1 MMCLFS
7 GISTVMSVHNK
18 NVTCQIRKIAQT
30 IYLNMVITFKNMN
43 PVRSVMIIALFLMLN
58 NSGSGQGLTISTGT
72 ILETTGGN
80 MVLQGNVVND
90 GSFINNNSTV
100 VFSGNTQVISGTTPI
115 SFNNITVD
123 PGSTTTITTPG
134 QSLNGILLCNGI
146 FNSNGNFTLLS
157 TEYQTA
163 LIDGSGTGQVNGN
176 VTLQRYLS
184 SGFGYR
190 YLSSPFQAAT
200 VSEFSDNMKLADP
213 FPAFYRYDESLTTSG
228 WVSYIDSSYVLNPV
242 QGYAVNFGSS
252 APPLI
257 FDVTGVVNNGDLST
271 TLFNH
276 NNTYSEGFNLVGNP
290 YPSPVDW
297 DASSGWTRI
306 NIDNALYYFETST
319 TDQYGGTYVTYA
331 DGVSSNGLATNL
343 IPSMQG
349 FFVHVTDGVWPV
361 TGTLAMNN
369 NVRVIDL
376 TQPLT
381 KSDIESRSLIR
392 LTAEFSDDT
401 LSVDPVVIYFDEKAT
416 DKFDGQLDA
425 LKLMNTDFMVP
436 NLYTVG
442 SDGAKLSIN
451 ALPVI
456 SDTLYKVPLGL
467 KINRDG
473 NIIFKIDTLE
483 GNLADMEISISDVA
497 AKTEHDLLSG
507 KDYRLDLTTGLYEN
521 RFFLNFRN
529 IGTGIPD
536 YTAGDDLFSVYCSH
550 GILKLKISTLP
561 ATEGTLII
569 SNLTGQLPLIK
580 KYYEPGYYELNP
592 GLKNGVYIVSF
603 LSGTR
608 RSSKKVF
615 IQSM

>member
-7 GISTVMSVHNK
+7 GTSTVMPVHNK
-18 NVTCQIRKIAQT
+18 NVTCQIRKSTQV
-30 IYLNMVITFKNMN
+30 IYHNMIITFKNMN
-43 PVRSVMIIALFLMLN
+43 PGRSVMIIALFLMLN

-72 ILETTGGN
+72 ILTTTGGN
-80 MVLQGNVVND
+80 MVLYGNIVNN
-90 GSFINNNSTV
+90 GSCINNNSTV
-100 VFSGNTQVISGTTPI
+100 VFSGNTQAISGTTPI
-115 SFNNITVD
+115 SFNNITID

-134 QSLNGILLCNGI
+134 QALTGILLCNGT
-146 FNSNGNFTLLS
+146 FNANGNFTLLS

-184 SGFGYR
+184 SGFGYK

-213 FPAFYRYDESLTTSG
+213 FPAFYRYDESLSTSG
-228 WVSYIDSSYVLNPV
+228 WVSYIDSSLVLNPV

-271 TLFNH
+271 TLYNH
-276 NNTYSEGFNLVGNP
+276 DNTYSVGFNLVGNP
-290 YPSPVDW
+290 YPSPIDW

-306 NIDNALYYFETST
+306 NIDNAIYYFETST

-349 FFVHVTDGVWPV
+349 FFVHVTDGTWPV

-381 KSDIESRSLIR
+381 KSDINSRSLIR

-401 LSVDPVVIYFDEKAT
+401 VSVDPVVIYFDEKAT

-425 LKLMNTDFMVP
+425 LKLMNTDYMVP

-442 SDGAKLSIN
+442 SDGVKLSIS

-473 NIIFKIDTLE
+473 RIIFKISSLE
-483 GNLADMEISISDVA
+483 GNLADMEIYISDIVA
-497 AKTEHDLLSG
+497 KIDQDLLSD
-507 KDYRLDLTTGLYEN
+507 KDYRLDLKTGQYEN

-536 YTAGDDLFSVYCSH
+536 FTAGDDLFSVFCSH
-550 GILKLKISTLP
+550 GILKLKINTLP
-561 ATEGTLII
+561 AAEGTLLI
-569 SNLTGQLPLIK
+569 SNLTGQMPLIK

-603 LSGTR
+603 LSGTKR
-608 RSSKKVF
+608 CSKKVF
-615 IQSM
+615 INY

>member
-1 MMCLFS
+1 M
-7 GISTVMSVHNK
+7 I
-18 NVTCQIRKIAQT
+18 
-30 IYLNMVITFKNMN
+30 ITLKNMN
-43 PVRSVMIIALFLMLN
+43 PGRSVMIIALFLMLN

-72 ILETTGGN
+72 ILMTTGGK

-90 GSFINNNSTV
+90 GSFINANSTI

-134 QSLNGILLCNGI
+134 QTLNGILLCNGT
-146 FNSNGNFTLLS
+146 FNANGNITLLS

-184 SGFGYR
+184 SGFGYK

-213 FPAFYRYDESLTTSG
+213 FPAFYRYDESLSTSG
-228 WVSYIDSSYVLNPV
+228 WISYIDSSLVLNPI

-257 FDVTGVVNNGDLST
+257 FDVTGVVNNGNLST

-276 NNTYSEGFNLVGNP
+276 DNTYSKGFNLVGNP
-290 YPSPVDW
+290 YPSPIDW
-297 DASSGWTRI
+297 DSSAGWTRI
-306 NIDNALYYFETST
+306 NIDNAIYYFETST

-331 DGVSSNGLATNL
+331 DSVSSNGLATNL

-349 FFVHVTDGVWPV
+349 FFVHVTDGSWPV

-369 NVRVIDL
+369 SVRVTNL
-376 TQPLT
+376 THPLT
-381 KSDIESRSLIR
+381 KSDINSRSLIR

-401 LSVDPVVIYFDEKAT
+401 VSVDPVVIYFDEKAT

-442 SDGAKLSIN
+442 SDGVKLSIS

-473 NIIFKIDTLE
+473 RIIFKIRALE
-483 GNLADMEISISDVA
+483 GNLADMEIYISDIV
-497 AKTEHDLLSG
+497 AKTEQDLLSD
-507 KDYRLDLTTGLYEN
+507 KDYRLDLKTGQYEN

-536 YTAGDDLFSVYCSH
+536 YSAGDDLFSVYCSH

-561 ATEGTLII
+561 AAEGTLII
-569 SNLTGQLPLIK
+569 SNLTGQMPLIK

-592 GLKNGVYIVSF
+592 SLKNGVYIVSF

-608 RSSKKVF
+608 RCSKKIF
-615 IQSM
+615 IQNP

>member
-1 MMCLFS
+1 M
-7 GISTVMSVHNK
+7 I
-18 NVTCQIRKIAQT
+18 II
-30 IYLNMVITFKNMN
+30 FKNMN
-43 PVRSVMIIALFLMLN
+43 PGKSVIIIALFLMLN
-58 NSGSGQGLTISTGT
+58 NSGSGQGLTISTGA
-72 ILETTGGN
+72 ILRTNGGN

-115 SFNNITVD
+115 SFDNITVD
-123 PGSTTTITTPG
+123 LGSTTTITSPG

-146 FNSNGNFTLLS
+146 FNANGNFTLLS

-213 FPAFYRYDESLTTSG
+213 FPAFYRYDESLSTSG

-257 FDVTGVVNNGDLST
+257 FDVTGVVNNGDMSA

-290 YPSPVDW
+290 YPSPIDW

-319 TDQYGGTYVTYA
+319 TDQYGGTYVTYV
-331 DGVSSNGLATNL
+331 DGVSSNGLSTNL

-369 NVRVIDL
+369 NVRIIDL

-381 KSDIESRSLIR
+381 KSDIDSRPLIR

-401 LSVDPVVIYFDEKAT
+401 VSVDPAVIYFDEKAT

-425 LKLMNTDFMVP
+425 LKLMNTDLMVP

-442 SDGAKLSIN
+442 SDGEKLSIN

-456 SDTLYKVPLGL
+456 SDTLCKVPLGL

-483 GNLADMEISISDVA
+483 GNLADMEIYISDIA
-497 AKTEHDLLSG
+497 AMVEQDLLPD
-507 KDYRLDLTTGLYEN
+507 KDYRVSLTTGQYEN

-529 IGTGIPD
+529 SGTGITD
-536 YTAGDDLFSVYCSH
+536 YTGGSDLFSIYSSN
-550 GILKLKISTLP
+550 GILKLEIYSLSG
-561 ATEGTLII
+561 ADGTLMICD
-569 SNLTGQLPLIK
+569 LTGQIILIK
-580 KYYEPGYYELNP
+580 KYYEPGYYEFNP
-592 GLKNGVYIVSF
+592 GLKNGIYIVSF
-603 LSGTR
+603 HSGTS

-615 IQSM
+615 IQNM

>member
-1 MMCLFS
+1 M
-7 GISTVMSVHNK
+7 I
-18 NVTCQIRKIAQT
+18 
-30 IYLNMVITFKNMN
+30 ITFKNMN
-43 PVRSVMIIALFLMLN
+43 PGRSVMIIALFLMLN
-58 NSGSGQGLTISTGT
+58 SSGSGQGLTISPGT
-72 ILETTGGN
+72 ILMTTGGN
-80 MVLQGNVVND
+80 MVLQGNIVNN
-90 GSFINNNSTV
+90 GSCINNNSTV
-100 VFSGNTQVISGTTPI
+100 VFSGNTQAINGTTPI
-115 SFNNITVD
+115 SFNNITID

-134 QSLNGILLCNGI
+134 QALNGILLCNGT
-146 FNSNGNFTLLS
+146 FNANGNFTLLS

-184 SGFGYR
+184 SGFGYK

-213 FPAFYRYDESLTTSG
+213 FPAFYRYDESLSTSG
-228 WVSYIDSSYVLNPV
+228 WVSYIDSSLVLNPV

-271 TLFNH
+271 TLYNH
-276 NNTYSEGFNLVGNP
+276 DNTYSVGFNLVGNP
-290 YPSPVDW
+290 YPSPIDW

-306 NIDNALYYFETST
+306 NIDNAIYYFETST

-349 FFVHVTDGVWPV
+349 FFVHVTDGTWPV

-381 KSDIESRSLIR
+381 KSDINSRSLIR

-401 LSVDPVVIYFDEKAT
+401 VSVDPVVIYFDEKAT

-425 LKLMNTDFMVP
+425 LKLMNTDYMVP

-442 SDGAKLSIN
+442 SDGVKLSIS

-473 NIIFKIDTLE
+473 RIIFKISSLE
-483 GNLADMEISISDVA
+483 GNLADMEIYISDIVA
-497 AKTEHDLLSG
+497 KIDQDLLSD
-507 KDYRLDLTTGLYEN
+507 KDYRLDLKTGQYES
-521 RFFLNFRN
+521 RFFLNFGN

-536 YTAGDDLFSVYCSH
+536 FTAGDDLFSVYCSH
-550 GILKLKISTLP
+550 GILKLKINTLP
-561 ATEGTLII
+561 AAEGTLLI
-569 SNLTGQLPLIK
+569 SNLTGQMPLIK

-603 LSGTR
+603 LSGTKR
-608 RSSKKVF
+608 CSKKVF
-615 IQSM
+615 INY

>member
-1 MMCLFS
+1 M
-7 GISTVMSVHNK
+7 I
-18 NVTCQIRKIAQT
+18 
-30 IYLNMVITFKNMN
+30 ITFKNMN
-43 PVRSVMIIALFLMLN
+43 PGRSIMIIALFLMLS
-58 NSGSGQGLTISTGT
+58 NSGSGQGLTISAGT
-72 ILETTGGN
+72 ILTTNGGKI
-80 MVLQGNVVND
+80 VLQGNVINN

-115 SFNNITVD
+115 SFNNINVD

-134 QSLNGILLCNGI
+134 QALTGILLCNGT
-146 FNSNGNFTLLS
+146 FNANGNITLLS

-176 VTLQRYLS
+176 VTLQRYIS
-184 SGFGYR
+184 SGFGYK

-213 FPAFYRYDESLTTSG
+213 FPAFYRYDESLSTSG
-228 WVSYIDSSYVLNPV
+228 WVSYIDSSLVLNPV

-271 TLFNH
+271 TLYNH
-276 NNTYSEGFNLVGNP
+276 DNTYSLGFNLVGNP
-290 YPSPVDW
+290 YPSPIDW

-306 NIDNALYYFETST
+306 NIDNAIYYFETST

-349 FFVHVTDGVWPV
+349 FFVHVTDGIWPV
-361 TGTLAMNN
+361 TGNLAMNN

-381 KSDIESRSLIR
+381 KSDINSRSLIR

-401 LSVDPVVIYFDEKAT
+401 VSVDPVVIYFDEKAT

-425 LKLMNTDFMVP
+425 LKLMNTDYMVP

-442 SDGAKLSIN
+442 SDGVKLSIS
-451 ALPVI
+451 ALPLI

-473 NIIFKIDTLE
+473 RIIFKIRALE
-483 GNLADMEISISDVA
+483 GNLADMEIYISDIVA
-497 AKTEHDLLSG
+497 KIDQDLLSD
-507 KDYRLDLTTGLYEN
+507 KDYRLDLKTGQYEN

-536 YTAGDDLFSVYCSH
+536 YTAGDDLFVVYCSH
-550 GILKLKISTLP
+550 GILKLKINSLP
-561 ATEGTLII
+561 AAEGTLII
-569 SNLTGQLPLIK
+569 SNLTGQMLLIK
-580 KYYEPGYYELNP
+580 KYYEPGYYELSP
-592 GLKNGVYIVSF
+592 GLKNGVYIISF
-603 LSGTR
+603 LSGTKR
-608 RSSKKVF
+608 CSKKVF
-615 IQSM
+615 INY

>member
-1 MMCLFS
+1 
-7 GISTVMSVHNK
+7 
-18 NVTCQIRKIAQT
+18 
-30 IYLNMVITFKNMN
+30 
-43 PVRSVMIIALFLMLN
+43 MIITLFLILN
-58 NSGSGQGLTISTGT
+58 DYGSGQGLTISAGT

-80 MVLQGNVVND
+80 LVLNGNVIND
-90 GSFINNNSTV
+90 GSFINNNSTTI
-100 VFSGNTQVISGTTPI
+100 FSGNTQVISGTTPI
-115 SFNNITVD
+115 SFNNIIVD

-200 VSEFSDNMKLADP
+200 VREFSDNMKLEDP
-213 FPAFYRYDESLTTSG
+213 FPAFYRYDESLSTSG
-228 WVSYIDSSYVLNPV
+228 WVSYIDSSYILNPV

-252 APPLI
+252 VPPLI
-257 FDVTGVVNNGDLST
+257 FDVTGVVNNGELSA

-290 YPSPVDW
+290 YPSPIDW

-349 FFVHVTDGVWPV
+349 FFVHVTDGTWPV

-369 NVRVIDL
+369 DVRIIDL

-381 KSDIESRSLIR
+381 KSESNSRSLIR

-401 LSVDPVVIYFDEKAT
+401 VSVDPAVIYFDEKAT

-442 SDGAKLSIN
+442 PDGLKLSIS

-456 SDTLYKVPLGL
+456 SDTIYKVPLGL

-473 NIIFKIDTLE
+473 TIIFKINTLE
-483 GNLADMEISISDVA
+483 GNLADMEISISDRDAIV
-497 AKTEHDLLSG
+497 EQDLLHD
-507 KDYRLDLTTGLYEN
+507 KDYKVSLTTGQYEN
-521 RFFLNFRN
+521 RFFLNFLSM
-529 IGTGIPD
+529 GTEIPD
-536 YTAGDDLFSVYCSH
+536 LDADGDLFSIYCSH
-550 GILKLKISTLP
+550 GILKLEINTLLG
-561 ATEGTLII
+561 ADGTLTIWD
-569 SNLTGQLPLIK
+569 LAGQILLIK
-580 KYYEPGYYELNP
+580 KYYEPGYYEINP
-592 GLKNGVYIVSF
+592 GLKNGIYIVSF
-603 LSGTR
+603 LSGTNK
-608 RSSKKVF
+608 SSEK
-615 IQSM
+615 ILILNQ

>member
-1 MMCLFS
+1 M
-7 GISTVMSVHNK
+7 I
-18 NVTCQIRKIAQT
+18 
-30 IYLNMVITFKNMN
+30 ITFKNMN
-43 PVRSVMIIALFLMLN
+43 PERSLIIIALFLMLN
-58 NSGSGQGLTISTGT
+58 NSASGQGLTISTGT

-80 MVLQGNVVND
+80 LVLLGNVIND
-90 GSFINNNSTV
+90 GSFINNNSTT
-100 VFSGNTQVISGTTPI
+100 VFSGNTQVVSGTTPI

-123 PGSTTTITTPG
+123 PGSTTTLTTSG
-134 QSLNGILLCNGI
+134 QALNGILLCNGT
-146 FNSNGNFTLLS
+146 FNANGNFTLLS

-184 SGFGYR
+184 SGFGYK

-213 FPAFYRYDESLTTSG
+213 FPAFYRYDESLSTSG

-257 FDVTGVVNNGDLST
+257 FDVTGVVNNGDMSA

-290 YPSPVDW
+290 YPSPIDW

-361 TGTLAMNN
+361 TGFLAMNN
-369 NVRVIDL
+369 NVRIIDL

-381 KSDIESRSLIR
+381 KSDNNSRSLIR

-401 LSVDPVVIYFDEKAT
+401 VSVDPLVIYFDDKAT
-416 DKFDGQLDA
+416 EMFDGQLDA

-456 SDTLYKVPLGL
+456 SDTLCKVPLGL

-473 NIIFKIDTLE
+473 DIIFKIDTLE
-483 GNLADMEISISDVA
+483 GNLADMEITISDIGAMV
-497 AKTEHDLLSG
+497 EQDLRPD
-507 KDYRLDLTTGLYEN
+507 KDYRVSLTTGQYEN

-529 IGTGIPD
+529 SGTGITD
-536 YTAGDDLFSVYCSH
+536 FTEGSDQFSIYSSN
-550 GILKLKISTLP
+550 GILKLEIYNLSG
-561 ATEGTLII
+561 ADGTLMICD
-569 SNLTGQLPLIK
+569 LTGQTVSIK
-580 KYYEPGYYELNP
+580 KFYEPGYYEFNP
-592 GLKNGVYIVSF
+592 GLKNGIYIVSF
-603 LSGTR
+603 LSGTS

-615 IQSM
+615 IQNM